1 MNGEDLISIGG
12 KKLPIRVVLG
22 IMEIEADL
30 KGASYWASFLL
41 YHAFDFKDTELRGEV
56 ERRLS
61 QMGQPKYDGINS
73 DMDGDDNPPSEIRLS
88 QEEINFKI
96 RCAIYELMDIKTDNG
111 KYLFEHQ
118 NQWVAIFWCIVEL
131 AIGIYEYQY
140 EDFKNLIDQLTIT
153 DIRVKFVL
161 TSINDC
167 THTDYQGIPSAWVC
181 SSTTSRG
188 KNAFNRMKEISEAF
202 QKLLEKH
209 GLKRPQN
216 PS

>member
-1 MNGEDLISIGG
+1 MNGNDLISIGG

-22 IMEIEADL
+22 IMELEADL
-30 KGASYWASFLL
+30 KGASYWGTYLL
-41 YHAFDFKDTELRGEV
+41 YHAFDFKDSELRGEV
-56 ERRLS
+56 ERRLIL
-61 QMGQPKYDGINS
+61 MGQPKYNRKNN
-73 DMDGDDNPPSEIRLS
+73 DMDEEDNPQGEIRLS
-88 QEEINFKI
+88 QDEIHFKI

-118 NQWVAIFWCIVEL
+118 NQWIAIFWCIVDL

-140 EDFKNLIDQLTIT
+140 EDFKMLIDQLTLT

-167 THTDYQGIPSAWVC
+167 THTDYQGVPSTWVC
-181 SSTTSRG
+181 TSTTSRG
-188 KNAFNRMKEISEAF
+188 KNAFNRMNEICKAF

-209 GLKRPQN
+209 GLKRP
-216 PS
+216 